1 MAAQNTSI
9 DLLPQEEWEKGT
21 FGKILKW
28 ALTIGRHIVIF
39 TELVVIIAFLSRFKL
54 DRDMTDLSD
63 KIKQKQAIV
72 QSSEQFEK
80 KFRFLQKEL
89 ETIKE
94 LKAKQL
100 EADVI
105 VAELGFKIPV
115 DVYLSDFSIS
125 KDKISMNALALSEA
139 GLATFIKNLKSS
151 PKFENLVLSQVSSGS
166 EKEVGIKFQLRGDLI
181 SGKKKE

>member
-1 MAAQNTSI
+1 MAAPSTSI

-39 TELVVIIAFLSRFKL
+39 TELIVIIAFLSRFKL

-80 KFRFLQKEL
+80 KFLFLQKEL
-89 ETIKE
+89 GTIKE
-94 LKAKQL
+94 LRSKQL
-100 EADVI
+100 EGDTIITEISGLV
-105 VAELGFKIPV
+105 PV
-115 DVYLSDFSIS
+115 DVYLSDFNVANKQIS
-125 KDKISMNALALSEA
+125 LNALALSEA
-139 GLATFIKNLKSS
+139 GLATFLKKLKASTR
-151 PKFENLVLSQVSSGS
+151 FENLVLSQVSLGL
-166 EKEVGIKFQLRGDLI
+166 EEEIGIKFQLRGDLV
-181 SGKKKE
+181 SGK